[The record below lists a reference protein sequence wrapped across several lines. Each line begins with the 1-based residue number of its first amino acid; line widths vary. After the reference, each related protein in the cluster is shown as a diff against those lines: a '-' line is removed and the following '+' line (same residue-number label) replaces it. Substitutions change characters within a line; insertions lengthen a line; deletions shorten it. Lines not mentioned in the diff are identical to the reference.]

1 MRHPRRILLIALVIT
16 SIPVIW
22 WLSRPDPIPV
32 KLHTVEY
39 GTVEDTVANTRTGTI
54 TACRRAQIVPIVSGR
69 VEKLLVH
76 KGQQVKAGQLLI
88 ELWNA
93 DIKAQIALSNSE
105 TKSARALAEESC
117 LRAEQAQRDADR
129 VRQLKQRGLVSEESH
144 DQAVNTARATQAA
157 CNATRASVDVST
169 GRLKV
174 LAAELE
180 RTQLKAPF
188 DGIVADINAELGEV
202 LAPVTALGQYAS
214 AVDLIEEGCLYV
226 STPIDE
232 IDVPAIKP
240 GLTAYVT
247 LDAFPKQRF
256 AGTVRRIAPYVLDL
270 EKQARTVEVEV
281 ELRDP
286 DVVKQLQPGYS
297 ADVEIVLDRRENV
310 LWVPT
315 TAIQAGNVAWVYDA
329 GQGTLQKR
337 VITPGL
343 KNWQTTEVSAGLTRG
358 ERIVL
363 PTDKREFTEDMAVT
377 PQEQNDQAR

>member
-1 MRHPRRILLIALVIT
+1 MRHPRRILLIAIVII

-22 WLSRPDPIPV
+22 WLSRPDPVPV
-32 KLHTVEY
+32 KLHTVEQ

-54 TACRRAQIVPIVSGR
+54 TACRRAQIVPIISGR
-69 VEKLLVH
+69 VEKLLIN
-76 KGQQVKAGQLLI
+76 KGEQVKAGQLLI

-93 DIKAQIALSNSE
+93 DTKAQIALANSE
-105 TKSARALAEESC
+105 TKSTRALAEESC
-117 LRAEQAQRDADR
+117 LRAEQAQRDAQR
-129 VRQLKQRGLVSEESH
+129 LQQLKQRGLISEESH

-157 CNATRASVDVST
+157 CTATRASVDVST
-169 GRLKV
+169 DKLKV

-188 DGIVADINAELGEV
+188 DGIVADIHAELGEV
-202 LAPVTALGQYAS
+202 LAPVTALGQYSS

-256 AGTVRRIAPYVLDL
+256 AGVVRRIAPYVLDL

-286 DVVKQLQPGYS
+286 EVVKRLQPGYS

-310 LWVPT
+310 LWIPT
-315 TAIQAGNVAWVYDA
+315 TAIQAGNVVWVYDA
-329 GQGTLQKR
+329 DQGTLHKR
-337 VITPGL
+337 TLTSGL
-343 KNWQTTEVSAGLTRG
+343 KNWQTTEVTDGLKQG

-363 PTDKREFTEDMAVT
+363 PTDKREFTEGMAVQ
-377 PQEQNDQAR
+377 PQEQNDQRQ

>member
-1 MRHPRRILLIALVIT
+1 MKFRRRILLIAIVII
-16 SIPVIW
+16 SVPIIW
-22 WLSRPDPIPV
+22 WLSRPVPIPV
-32 KLHTVEY
+32 KLHTVEQ
-39 GTVEDTVANTRTGTI
+39 GAVEDTVTNTRTGTI
-54 TACRRAQIVPIVSGR
+54 TACRRAQIVPIVNGR
-69 VEKLLVH
+69 VEKLLVA
-76 KGQQVKAGQLLI
+76 KGAQVKAGQLLI

-93 DIKAQIALSNSE
+93 DIKAQSALTDSE
-105 TKSARALAEESC
+105 IKSARALAEESC
-117 LRAEQAQRDADR
+117 LRAEQAQRDAER
-129 VRQLKQRGLVSEESH
+129 INQLKQRGLVSEESH
-144 DQAVNTARATQAA
+144 DQAINTARATQAA
-157 CNATRASVDVST
+157 CNAARASVDVSA
-169 GRLKV
+169 GKLKV

-188 DGIVADINAELGEV
+188 DGIVADIHAELGEV
-202 LAPVTALGQYAS
+202 LAPVTALGEYSS
-214 AVDLIEEGCLYV
+214 AVDIIEEGCLYV

-256 AGTVRRIAPYVLDL
+256 AGVVSRIAPYVLDL

-286 DVVKQLQPGYS
+286 EVVKQLQPGYS

-315 TAIQAGNVAWVYDA
+315 SAIHAGNVVWVYDE
-329 GQGTLQKR
+329 GQGVLHKR
-337 VITPGL
+337 TVTAGL
-343 KNWQTTEVSAGLTRG
+343 KNWQTTEVTDGLKLG

-363 PTDKREFTEDMAVT
+363 PTEKREFTDGMAVV
-377 PQEQNDQAR
+377 PQAQNNQTQ